1 MTGKICRYR
10 IRQYAF
16 SRVLRLTEGTRPQ
29 MVTGSGSLM
38 RLPELLTGQGIQR
51 VLLVTTKGF
60 VRRGVVPSLLK
71 ALEKEGITGICFD
84 QVMPDPEMVC
94 VEEGVFCYR
103 RENCQAIA
111 ALGGGSVIDCAK
123 AIGARLARP
132 DRTIPQMKGVL
143 KVIKKIPPLYAIP
156 TTAGTGSEV
165 TAAAVVTD
173 MRNGTHYKYAVSDPV
188 LIPHTAI
195 LDPALTVGLSG
206 EMTAQTGMDALTHA
220 IEAYTNLFPSRY
232 VRKTA
237 VSAVQ
242 MIFEN
247 LPVVYRDGSNLRA
260 REKMLL
266 ASAYAGSAFTNNFVG
281 YVHALAHAVG
291 AMYGIP
297 HGKANAVIL
306 PYVLKAYGSAVYASL
321 GRLAD
326 SIGITGKDKEEKAKK
341 FIAAIEQLR
350 DDLGIPSGFIELR
363 KEDFPELIARAME
376 EANPAYPVPVIWE
389 KETFLQVLEALEK
402 GRK

>member
-16 SRVLRLTEGTRPQ
+16 SRVLRLTEGRRPQ

-60 VRRGVVPSLLK
+60 VRRGVIPSLLK

-84 QVMPDPEMVC
+84 QVMPDPEIAC

-281 YVHALAHAVG
+281 YVHALAHSVG